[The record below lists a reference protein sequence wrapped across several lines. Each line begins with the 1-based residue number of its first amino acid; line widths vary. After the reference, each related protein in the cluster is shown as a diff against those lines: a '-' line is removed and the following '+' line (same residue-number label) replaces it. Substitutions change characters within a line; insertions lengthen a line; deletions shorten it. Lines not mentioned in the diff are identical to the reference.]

1 MARRV
6 PSPAPPLEMRGRLSR
21 CALGS
26 VLRATPCSA
35 DFNAKFPGELFKQK
49 LFFAPT
55 PTGRAE
61 GEARRGKGRV
71 AGIGDG
77 LSA

>member
-1 MARRV
+1 MS
-6 PSPAPPLEMRGRLSR
+6 SPAPPLEMRGRLSR

-35 DFNAKFPGELFKQK
+35 DFNAKFPGELFMAFLNKNCFSRP
-49 LFFAPT
+49 LD
-55 PTGRAE
+55 
-61 GEARRGKGRV
+61 EARRGKGRV
-71 AGIGDG
+71 AGIGDA